1 MKRLFS
7 TLCAAGALACV
18 CSCGTARKAAATID
32 ALDGEWRIVEVEGQA
47 LSPKAGEKEAFIGF
61 NVKENRLYGN
71 TGCNNLVGGLQAD
84 AKKGTIS
91 FGQAGSTRM
100 MCADMETEQRV
111 LGAMGKVGKYEISAD
126 GTMTLET
133 ADGKAVMTP
142 GRFDYIIMC
151 ILHIV

>member
-18 CSCGTARKAAATID
+18 CSCSTARKAAATID

-61 NVKENRLYGN
+61 DVKDNRLYGN
-71 TGCNNLVGGLQAD
+71 TSCNNLVGGLQAD

-91 FGQAGSTRM
+91 FGQTGSTRM
-100 MCADMETEQRV
+100 MCADMTTEEKV
-111 LGAMGKVGKYEISAD
+111 LGAFGKIEKYEITPDGRMTLMTAD
-126 GTMTLET
+126 GT
-133 ADGKAVMTP
+133 AVMT
-142 GRFDYIIMC
+142 
-151 ILHIV
+151 LQKK